1 MLTMSSF
8 SQKTKPALIIILVAT
23 VIGILY
29 NLVSPK
35 GIGLVGS
42 WSQQILEG
50 NIVVPP
56 SYDKTSDS
64 PPISLADA
72 MSLYNSPHTIFIDAR
87 PKEDYLKGHIKGAL
101 NLYMEEYDTWAP
113 KVLPN
118 VPKEATIVTYCGAE
132 ECELSLFLARNMN
145 VDGYKNLKIFFGG
158 WEEWLK
164 AGLPTSTG
172 ENP

>member
-1 MLTMSSF
+1 MRNF
-8 SQKTKPALIIILVAT
+8 SQKIKPALIIILAAT
-23 VIGILY
+23 VIGIVY
-29 NLVSPK
+29 NLVSSK

-42 WSQQILEG
+42 WSPQILEG

-64 PPISLADA
+64 PPISLVEA
-72 MSLYNSPHTIFIDAR
+72 MSLYNSPNTIFIDAR

-118 VPKEATIVTYCGAE
+118 VPKEATIVTYCGAD
-132 ECELSLFLARNMN
+132 ECELSLFLARNMTF
-145 VDGYKNLKIFFGG
+145 DGYKNMKIFFGG
-158 WEEWLK
+158 WEEWVK
-164 AGLPTSTG
+164 AGLPTSVG

>member
-1 MLTMSSF
+1 MRNLS
-8 SQKTKPALIIILVAT
+8 KTIQPALVLILIAA

-35 GIGLVGS
+35 GIALKGS
-42 WSQQILEG
+42 WSRQILEG
-50 NIVVPP
+50 NIIVPP

-87 PKEDYLKGHIKGAL
+87 TKEDYLKGHIKGAL

-118 VPKEATIVTYCGAE
+118 VPKEATIVTYCGAD
-132 ECELSLFLARNMN
+132 ECELSLFLARNMTF
-145 VDGYKNLKIFFGG
+145 DGYKNIKIFFGG
-158 WEEWLK
+158 WEEWVK
-164 AGLPTSTG
+164 AGLPTSTS

>member
-1 MLTMSSF
+1 MSNF
-8 SQKTKPALIIILVAT
+8 SKSIKPAMILILAAT
-23 VIGILY
+23 VLGILY

-42 WSQQILEG
+42 WSPQILEG
-50 NIVVPP
+50 NIIVPP

-64 PPISLADA
+64 PPISMADA
-72 MSLYNSPHTIFIDAR
+72 MSLYNTPSTIFIDAR
-87 PKEDYLKGHIKGAL
+87 PKEDYVKGHIKGAL
-101 NLYMEEYDTWAP
+101 NLYLEEYDTWAP

-118 VPKEATIVTYCGAE
+118 VPKEVTIVTYCGAD
-132 ECELSLFLARNMN
+132 ECELSLFLARNMTY
-145 VDGYKNLKIFFGG
+145 DGYKNIKIFFGG

-164 AGLPTSTG
+164 AGLPTSVG

>member
-1 MLTMSSF
+1 MIL
-8 SQKTKPALIIILVAT
+8 ILVAAL
-23 VIGILY
+23 VGIAY

-50 NIVVPP
+50 NIIVPP
-56 SYDKTSDS
+56 SYDKASDS
-64 PPISLADA
+64 PPISMADA
-72 MSLYNSPHTIFIDAR
+72 MSLYNSPNTIFIDAR
-87 PKEDYLKGHIKGAL
+87 PQEDYLKGHIKGAV

-113 KVLPN
+113 KVLPK
-118 VPKEATIVTYCGAE
+118 VPKDVTVVTYCGGD
-132 ECELSLFLARNMN
+132 ECELSLFLARNMT
-145 VDGYKNLKIFFGG
+145 VDGYKNIKIFFGG
-158 WEEWLK
+158 WEEWTK